1 MPPNESA
8 SPALANTFSI
18 VSIGSSAGGIEAT
31 SELISHL
38 PNDIDFAVVVVQHLG
53 ASSPSMLS
61 QILARQT
68 RLNVQEATH
77 QQAVQPGQIYVIPPD
92 KRMTIE
98 AGHLQLAPR
107 VESEPPAE
115 RSRHRPFMS
124 IDIFMKSLAKSWH
137 NRAIGVVLS
146 GLDGDGARGLE
157 AIKQAGGITF
167 AQTQDSAQYGEMPNT
182 AVETGFVDFI
192 LSPENIARKI
202 VDITQHPYVSQADL
216 AAELAEPAELL
227 LAAPVPSTTSPTPS
241 GKPDLSE
248 IYALLRATTST
259 DFSQYKR
266 TTFERRMQRR
276 MALYRISAIA
286 EYAELLKQQP
296 SELKA
301 LYRDV
306 LISVTSFFRD
316 PESFEFLKETI
327 FSSLVEQK
335 GLESSIRLWVSGCS
349 TGQECYSL
357 AIALFEYLSSRNVN
371 ISVQIF
377 GTDVNEDV
385 IDIARKGIYTET
397 QMDGVS
403 PERRHRF
410 FTRIDGHYQVSKAV
424 RELCVF
430 ARQNLGSD
438 APFSNIDL
446 ISCRNVLIY
455 FDPALQKR
463 VLAIFHYSLN
473 VSGFLWLGSSESIG
487 ETSDLFSVV
496 DRNHKAYSRS
506 SIVNRLNFD
515 FVTSDQTAIY
525 PILSGGDTAIQRPS
539 YSNVQRQADQI
550 VLNRYAPV
558 GVVINDRLDILHFRG
573 DTSAYLSPAPGEP
586 SFNLLKMLQPS
597 LLLEVRSAIDQAK
610 KQQTS
615 VRRENLAVDE
625 TPVDGRAESRPR
637 YVHLEVTPIKNPLSQ
652 DRSYLVLFEEGTLIS
667 SGPTSDLSSAE
678 ATADSPDVARL
689 KRELAATRQEL
700 LDTQTYLQATIE
712 EHDAT
717 NQRLTTANEEILSS
731 NEELQSTNEELQTAK
746 EEIQAA
752 NEELKTTNEELQGR
766 NADARS
772 INDDLLNLLNN
783 VNVPV
788 VMLSSDL
795 RIRRF
800 TPNAQSL
807 FNLIPSDVGRPLSN
821 IRLDIDI
828 PNLESVISAVIDTLE
843 PQQREVRDSEG
854 HWYRLR
860 VRPYRTAD
868 NQIDGAVM
876 ALVDIDDIK
885 RTLQQLE
892 ASRLYAESIVETVRE
907 PLVVLT
913 PQLKIKTANRA
924 FYEVFQSSP
933 EETEGRWLF
942 EVKDGQWNIP
952 LLRAALDSFPNGGE
966 SIQDVEIEH
975 NFSQL
980 GRKTI
985 LLNGR
990 EIEQILDEEQQPAES
1005 ARMLLL
1011 SIEDISKRKRAEQE
1025 RLQLAEERS
1034 ARVEAEAANA
1044 SKDEF
1049 LSVLS
1054 HELRTPLNAILG
1066 WTEILLAQAS
1076 PDPTLQARALASIDR
1091 SARTQTRIIEDL
1103 LEVSR
1108 IIQGQLSLQ
1117 RRSINLTELISS
1129 VVEGILPVAER
1140 SSVQLVAK
1148 LEEPPD
1154 YYYFDPERLQQVFN
1168 NALSNAIKFTPQQGS
1183 VEITLTYQGDRAQ
1196 IQIADTGNGIAP
1208 DFLPYVFDRFRQAD
1222 SSNSRQYG
1230 GLGLGLAIIKVF
1242 VEAHEGTVQIS
1253 SPGVNQGSTLNIT
1266 LPLTAAVPP
1275 VPPIAPPFQSENL
1288 LGNLQILVV
1297 EDDADNLDILTV
1309 TLEAQSATVITA
1321 TSVNEA
1327 IQKMTRDGMPD
1338 LLISDISLPGR
1349 DGFSLIEW
1357 VRSRPPTLGGDMPA
1371 IALTGY
1377 AALSDT
1383 DSLLAAG
1390 FQYHLVKPTSMDEL
1404 LSTVISLV

>member
-1 MPPNESA
+1 MFDTPPNAST
-8 SPALANTFSI
+8 SPALDNTFSI
-18 VSIGSSAGGIEAT
+18 VSIGCSAGGIEAT
-31 SELISHL
+31 SDLISHL
-38 PNDIDFAVVVVQHLG
+38 PDDIDFAVVVVQHLG
-53 ASSPSMLS
+53 ANSPSMLS

-98 AGHLQLAPR
+98 AGCLQLSPR
-107 VESEPPAE
+107 LESD
-115 RSRHRPFMS
+115 RPFMS
-124 IDIFMKSLAKSWH
+124 IDIFMKSLAASRR

-182 AVETGFVDFI
+182 AVEMGFVDFI
-192 LSPENIARKI
+192 LSPDNIARKI
-202 VDITQHPYVSQADL
+202 VDITQHPYVSQAEL
-216 AAELAEPAELL
+216 AAESTQPTELL
-227 LAAPVPSTTSPTPS
+227 LAEPILSTTGPAPGRS
-241 GKPDLSE
+241 PDLSE
-248 IYALLRATTST
+248 VYALLKATTGT

-410 FTRIDGHYQVSKAV
+410 FIRIDGHYQVSKAV

-438 APFSNIDL
+438 APFSNIDF

-525 PILSGGDTAIQRPS
+525 PILSGGDTAIQLPS

-615 VRRENLAVDE
+615 VRRENLATDE
-625 TPVDGRAESRPR
+625 TPTDSRSKGQPR

-652 DRSYLVLFEEGTLIS
+652 DRSYLVLFEEGAAIS
-667 SGPTSDLSSAE
+667 SEPASDSSSADT
-678 ATADSPDVARL
+678 TADSPEVARL

-843 PQQREVRDSEG
+843 PQQREVKDSEG

-892 ASRLYAESIVETVRE
+892 ASRLYAESIVETMRE

-913 PQLKIKTANRA
+913 SQLAVKTANRA
-924 FYEVFQSSP
+924 FYEVFQGSP
-933 EETEGRWLF
+933 EETEGRLLF

-952 LLRAALDSFPNGGE
+952 LLRAALDSFSNGGE
-966 SIQDVEIEH
+966 PIQDIEVEH

-990 EIEQILDEEQQPAES
+990 EIEQILDEEQPAEP

-1025 RLQLAEERS
+1025 RFQLAQERS

-1066 WTEILLAQAS
+1066 WTEILLSQTD
-1076 PDPTLQARALASIDR
+1076 PDPTLRARALTSIDR

-1108 IIQGQLSLQ
+1108 IVQGQLSLQ
-1117 RRSINLTELISS
+1117 RRSINLTELIGN
-1129 VVEGILPVAER
+1129 VVEGILPAAER
-1140 SSVQLVAK
+1140 AFVQLVAN

-1154 YYYFDPERLQQVFN
+1154 YYYLDPERLQQVFN
-1168 NALSNAIKFTPQQGS
+1168 NALSNAIKFTPQQGR
-1183 VEITLTYQGDRAQ
+1183 VEVTLAYQGDRAQ
-1196 IQIADTGNGIAP
+1196 IKIADTGNGIASE
-1208 DFLPYVFDRFRQAD
+1208 FLPYVFDRFRQAD

-1242 VEAHEGTVQIS
+1242 VEAHEGTVQVS
-1253 SPGVNQGSTLNIT
+1253 SPGVNQGTTLIVT

-1275 VPPIAPPFQSENL
+1275 AAPTAPPFQSENL
-1288 LGNLQILVV
+1288 LGNLRILVV

-1321 TSVNEA
+1321 TSVDEA